1 MIWYQDPALRAIIQE
16 GLLERYFLDALF
28 PNLIFR
34 DLCTPEPWT
43 ERAQQVVKTRA
54 GLLPP
59 MLTPLT
65 PTQDPNAQT
74 YDFEQWLA
82 EIEAHGSA
90 CDVDVRVSGLALAD
104 LFKRTTQT
112 LGMQAGQSVNRLAR
126 QAIVNAAL
134 YGQTIATDNESS
146 NKVKVAR
153 LNGFAEVYDPT
164 AKRFVSVSA
173 SNPLPAFVWQDSQWK
188 AISIV
193 GVEPDITGDIYGPG
207 ELVMADDDVTIASG
221 DPIIASTASE
231 IYWVGGGH
239 SINDISGLDV
249 LGLNSVIAAVAR
261 LRAKNVPTWPDGLYH
276 VHLDPVAEAE
286 LLSDDKVI
294 ALFRGTKFESEE
306 YSSAVIGVAMG
317 CKFFRNTECPN
328 AGTLPPEFGANGD
341 KCVALPANGDG
352 VGLHYTIIT
361 GADACIEYYKDEAVA
376 ATEAGVTG
384 KLGNWFVTNNA
395 IEVNAQRI
403 QMIMRA
409 PLDRFQRTVSLA
421 WHFMGAH
428 VPAQDYLATG
438 KAYADL
444 PDPSGGQ
451 SRSRYKRIIAVVHA

>member
-1 MIWYQDPALRAIIQE
+1 MIWYTDPALRAVIQE
-16 GLLERYFLDALF
+16 GLLERQFLDALF
-28 PNLIFR
+28 PNLVFR
-34 DLCTPEPWT
+34 DLCVAEPWT

-54 GLLPP
+54 GILPP
-59 MLTPLT
+59 YLTPLA
-65 PTQDPNAQT
+65 PTTEPDPQT
-74 YDFEQWLA
+74 YDMEQWLA
-82 EIEAHGSA
+82 EIQAYGGTI
-90 CDVDVRVSGLALAD
+90 DTDIRVSGLALAD
-104 LFKRTTQT
+104 LFKKNMQT

-134 YGQTIATDNESS
+134 YGQTFATEDES
-146 NKVKVAR
+146 NGAVHVAR
-153 LNGFAEVYDPT
+153 LNGFTEAYGP
-164 AKRFVSVSA
+164 AKRFVAISGD
-173 SNPLPAFVWQDSQWK
+173 NPLVVYVWKNSKWNEV
-188 AISIV
+188 SV
-193 GVEPDITGDIYGPG
+193 TGFTPDRPGDTFGPG
-207 ELVMADDDVTIASG
+207 TLTLGTHNFTIEAG
-221 DPIIASTASE
+221 DPIVASTASE
-231 IYWVGGGH
+231 IYYVGGGH
-239 SINDISGLDV
+239 SVNDISPVDV
-249 LGLNSVIAAVAR
+249 LGLNSIIAAVAR

-328 AGTLPPEFGANGD
+328 AGNLPPYVGFNGD
-341 KCVALPANGDG
+341 YCAALPATNDG

-361 GADACIEYYKDEAVA
+361 GAEACIEYYKEDAIV

-395 IEVNAQRI
+395 IQVNAERI

-409 PLDRFQRTVSLA
+409 PLDKFQRTVSLA

-428 VPAQDYLATG
+428 VPAQDYLAQG
-438 KAYADL
+438 KAYSDL